1 MIKSKEDLNYYLAQ
15 DKLALYVPDGRKYPR
30 PFCDDIWK
38 FQIALRKTEY
48 AVNCCNHGIGQLY
61 VLFRKIRY
69 HRISVKYGFTIPT
82 NVFGPGLSIAHY
94 GTIVVSTAARIGRNC
109 RIHEGVNIGCTNGER
124 QAAVIGDNVFIG
136 TGAKII
142 GNVTIADNIVIG
154 AGAVVTKSFSEHGI
168 TLGGVPARKISD
180 NGSKPFIAAAVYS
193 EKTD

>member
-48 AVNCCNHGIGQLY
+48 AVNCCNHGIGKLY

-124 QAAVIGDNVFIG
+124 QAAVIGDNVFILSL
-136 TGAKII
+136 IHI
-142 GNVTIADNIVIG
+142 
-154 AGAVVTKSFSEHGI
+154 
-168 TLGGVPARKISD
+168 
-180 NGSKPFIAAAVYS
+180 
-193 EKTD
+193 

>member
-48 AVNCCNHGIGQLY
+48 AVNCCNHGIGKLY

-154 AGAVVTKSFSEHGI
+154 AGAVVTKSFSERGI